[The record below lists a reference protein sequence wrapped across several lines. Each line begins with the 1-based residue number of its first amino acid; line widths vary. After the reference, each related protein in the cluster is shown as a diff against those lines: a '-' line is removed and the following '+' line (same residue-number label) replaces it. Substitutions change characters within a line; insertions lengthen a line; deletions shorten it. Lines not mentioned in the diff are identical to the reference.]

1 MRPCRALERGRASEG
16 RPDDDHVQ
24 GGVWATVK
32 AAAVCREDKWGQ
44 GWGRAGAPTRQE
56 EKKGVGAQ
64 QEGSQGSGAGTSMG
78 HPGPVREAGSGDDA
92 GSGGVLAIHRGVCT
106 PSCRH

>member
-56 EKKGVGAQ
+56 EKKGVGASRREVRV
-64 QEGSQGSGAGTSMG
+64 QELGPARGIQG
-78 HPGPVREAGSGDDA
+78 R
-92 GSGGVLAIHRGVCT
+92 
-106 PSCRH
+106 